1 MSHYFV
7 GVSGLEKRP
16 KWYFV
21 ASVTSRAKMVLH
33 EHFLLLFGQIA
44 KSIPGHIKK

>member
-1 MSHYFV
+1 MSHYFADI
-7 GVSGLEKRP
+7 SSLEKRP

-33 EHFLLLFGQIA
+33 
-44 KSIPGHIKK
+44 